1 VSSSPEI
8 RYIYAA
14 FSLLLQVHAAINDS
28 YGDLCR
34 CQRFAWKIHKKRC
47 QEPKQGQAY
56 FDWLNDS
63 LARIDENYESRNW
76 AGVIECEDAA
86 QDMLQDQPDELREFV
101 TLQFATA
108 HPKERNWLKAIRWS
122 VLSRV

>member
-1 VSSSPEI
+1 MTVTVTCAGA
-8 RYIYAA
+8 RG
-14 FSLLLQVHAAINDS
+14 LR
-28 YGDLCR
+28 G
-34 CQRFAWKIHKKRC
+34 RFIKKRC

-101 TLQFATA
+101 TLQFANRT
-108 HPKERNWLKAIRWS
+108 PKRKELVES
-122 VLSRV
+122 DSMVCPLSRLSPSRCMSFDAHTI